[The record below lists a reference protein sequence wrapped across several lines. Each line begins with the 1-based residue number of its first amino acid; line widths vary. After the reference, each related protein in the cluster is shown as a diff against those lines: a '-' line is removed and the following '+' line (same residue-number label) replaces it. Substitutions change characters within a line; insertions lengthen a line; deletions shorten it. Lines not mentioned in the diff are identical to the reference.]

1 MLHLSSHSCAERPV
15 GPTEIGRRSAAS
27 ARHCQLES
35 HSGGAA
41 DGSRTGWKLT
51 AMVAGQEVSPLP
63 WVTTATKTPSLA
75 HFSFRD
81 GGHGFRSDSSRI
93 SAHVRRRCF
102 SCHHPFWV

>member
-51 AMVAGQEVSPLP
+51 AMVAGQEVSPLSSGHYCDED
-63 WVTTATKTPSLA
+63 ALLGA
-75 HFSFRD
+75 LLFS
-81 GGHGFRSDSSRI
+81 
-93 SAHVRRRCF
+93 RRRARV
-102 SCHHPFWV
+102 PF